1 MQFRLNQLLAEL
13 SQLGEYLISR
23 KHVKIGGIFKSDDA
37 QGPERYFGLISA
49 MIDAGLNIDDKHFC
63 WYDTDDRAEIVG
75 EGGYSLLDRFI
86 DKRLKDCTAIVCY
99 NDEIAYNLINR
110 LQEKGVAVP
119 KEKAVVSFD
128 NSFFSQISSISI
140 TSLGHKEKKTG
151 TAAATM
157 LLSIIQG
164 NEIIS
169 EKLGWELYERRS
181 G

>member
-13 SQLGEYLISR
+13 PQLGEYLISR

-99 NDEIAYNLINR
+99 NDEIAYNLIKQAAR
-110 LQEKGVAVP
+110 KRRGC
-119 KEKAVVSFD
+119 
-128 NSFFSQISSISI
+128 SQRESCCQ
-140 TSLGHKEKKTG
+140 L
-151 TAAATM
+151 
-157 LLSIIQG
+157 
-164 NEIIS
+164 
-169 EKLGWELYERRS
+169 R
-181 G
+181 